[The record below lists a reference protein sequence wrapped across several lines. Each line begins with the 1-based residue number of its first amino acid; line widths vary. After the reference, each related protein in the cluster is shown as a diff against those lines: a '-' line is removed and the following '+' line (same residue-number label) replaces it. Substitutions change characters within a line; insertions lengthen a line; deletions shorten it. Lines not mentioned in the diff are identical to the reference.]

1 MRFFIQRSNGEIQ
14 TKVFLHS
21 VLSNEQVLHF
31 KNNSLNYLI
40 SIYYL
45 VLMTCYN
52 WKLMMVVVCCA
63 LLYVYISWFINRR
76 QLLLKHMVQSEEN
89 SLFSSVVS
97 NLSSVDVVKALGRE
111 KSIFNIWVDRLS
123 VLNSQILKLG
133 VRKVY
138 LESYLF

>member
-1 MRFFIQRSNGEIQ
+1 
-14 TKVFLHS
+14 
-21 VLSNEQVLHF
+21 
-31 KNNSLNYLI
+31 
-40 SIYYL
+40 
-45 VLMTCYN
+45 
-52 WKLMMVVVCCA
+52 
-63 LLYVYISWFINRR
+63 
-76 QLLLKHMVQSEEN
+76 MVQSEEN

-138 LESYLF
+138 LESLLVLITLLSNLVVFSIGLNYVIDGSFTLGNLLSFQILVSGFVFPRS